1 MLRRLFISAVV
12 VCLVVS
18 GSAVVSADVRTDQR
32 VRFQLGGAVGKL
44 INMFGGKGARE
55 GVTTTVAVKG
65 NRKVT
70 MTDATGQIIDLS
82 EEKIYDLDLKR
93 KTYKVTTFAQL
104 RAEMEKA
111 RKEAEQAAREAQ
123 AQQPSEPSQPS
134 QPAQKDPNQKE
145 FEVDFDLK
153 NTGATRS
160 INGFDTKQTVMT
172 ITVREK
178 GKSLNEA
185 GGMVMTTD
193 MWLTPSAPST
203 DDIAEFDMKY
213 AQKLYGPSVMAG
225 ASAQDMAMAMA
236 MYPQIKPAMDRMA
249 KEGTKVEGTAILTEM
264 KMEAVPPGTANQTA
278 EALPKPEAQPEQ
290 KKGRFGGLMGG
301 LKKMAEAANQSN
313 SGTQKPAQR
322 SIIMTTSVEM
332 LKLTPDVTAD
342 VVAIPAGFK
351 ETK

>member
-1 MLRRLFISAVV
+1 MRRVVISAVV
-12 VCLVVS
+12 VCVMFASSPTL
-18 GSAVVSADVRTDQR
+18 SADVRTDQR
-32 VRFQLGGAVGKL
+32 VRFQLGGAIGKL
-44 INMFGGKGARE
+44 VNIFGGKGARE

-65 NRKVT
+65 NRK
-70 MTDATGQIIDLS
+70 ATLSESTSQIIDLT
-82 EEKIYDLDLKR
+82 EEKIYDIDNKR

-111 RKEAEQAAREAQ
+111 RREAEQAAREAQ
-123 AQQPSEPSQPS
+123 AQERSEPSQPS

-153 NTGATRS
+153 NTGATRT
-160 INGFDTKQTVMT
+160 INGFNTSQTVMT

-178 GKSLNEA
+178 GKTLNES

-193 MWLTPSAPST
+193 MWLAKNVPST
-203 DDIAEFDMKY
+203 DDITAFDIKY
-213 AQKLYGPSVMAG
+213 AQKLYGPSVVSG

-236 MYPQIKPAMDRMA
+236 MYPQIKPALDRMA

-301 LKKMAEAANQSN
+301 LKKMAEAAKQSE
-313 SGTQKPAQR
+313 SGGEKPAQR
-322 SIIMTTSVEM
+322 AIIMTTSVEM
-332 LKLTPDVTAD
+332 LKVTPDVTAD